1 MNDAAA
7 GRNVQHRP
15 LYWQVLRLK
24 WVRPSGLLRVFLV
37 EGLLLVALV
46 LTLAG
51 ATSAWAF
58 LALPA
63 SGAVVV
69 KAHDVIEGQLRRL

>member
-1 MNDAAA
+1 
-7 GRNVQHRP
+7 
-15 LYWQVLRLK
+15 L
-24 WVRPSGLLRVFLV
+24 LV